1 MSGAGLSAVTL
12 RPIDGL
18 EHIVQ
23 SIRDILTTPLGTR
36 VMRPEYG
43 SRLPRLIDAPINPA
57 TLVDLYAATA
67 EAVARW
73 ETRAKLTRVRAVQ
86 VGQGRVTLALDMDV
100 PMGRGTRQTQ
110 IEVTL

>member
-1 MSGAGLSAVTL
+1 MIAPGLSSASL
-12 RPIDGL
+12 RSIDGL
-18 EHIVQ
+18 DHIAQ

-43 SRLPRLIDAPINPA
+43 SRLPRLVDAPINPA

-73 ETRAKLTRVRAVQ
+73 ETRVKLTRVRAVE
-86 VGQGRVTLALDMDV
+86 VGQGRATLALDLDV
-100 PMGRGTRQTQ
+100 PMGRLTRSTQ